1 MKIAGVTV
9 TEIRSYKDLKMW
21 QKANMLINKI
31 FDLIEV
37 FPRNMG
43 GDVVAR
49 QVIRSSTSV
58 AANIAEGYGGRKG
71 NEYISYLYQAR
82 RSIPE
87 TDNWLY
93 LASQRKFITEQD
105 YEELSKEYSEVL
117 LMINSAIS
125 KLRRQSKK

>member
-1 MKIAGVTV
+1 MIENCLGNGDGNKKLQ
-9 TEIRSYKDLKMW
+9 RSKDVAKGKYVDQQDMR
-21 QKANMLINKI
+21 MHSYE

-82 RSIPE
+82 RSLPE

-93 LASQRKFITEQD
+93 LAS
-105 YEELSKEYSEVL
+105 
-117 LMINSAIS
+117 
-125 KLRRQSKK
+125 